1 MLAFSQFDFVFKYFF
16 VVMTALVIIGMLNGL
31 ALLPVLLSIIG
42 PPCEIKPVGDGA
54 VNRLRCLSVNDKP
67 RLKQLTASTKFYL
80 PSNLSTFHH

>member
-54 VNRLRCLSVNDKP
+54 VNRLRCLSV
-67 RLKQLTASTKFYL
+67 
-80 PSNLSTFHH
+80 LSLIHI